1 LNKNQKLAFATI
13 TLAVIVVALA
23 ASIYYMTGAPAQT
36 NNSVLPQGEPPQV
49 QLKITG
55 DLTTEKTLSMAEL
68 SAMPLT
74 NVTCTIKDETANYVG
89 VSMLDLLNRTGAS
102 WDVGFISALASDGF
116 TRTINTYQ
124 VYNNSQYPGNDII
137 LAFVKDGKWITD
149 TSEGPLKLITP
160 GLPSN
165 YNVNSVVE
173 ISLQPWTTSV
183 TGAVSNPF
191 VLTGSNITD
200 YDVKTVQA
208 AFAPGGEP
216 QRTSDWTGASLWS
229 ILQASGVSSGASKVT
244 VSAIDGYSRDYSI
257 QQVQDLGILIGYQ
270 ENGAYLTPS
279 NGQPYRLVVPTEDF
293 KWGQNWVRWVS
304 QITVS

>member
-1 LNKNQKLAFATI
+1 MNKVQKVVFTAITIAIIAFALT
-13 TLAVIVVALA
+13 
-23 ASIYYMTGAPAQT
+23 ASISYLTGAPAQT
-36 NNSVLPQGEPPQV
+36 NNLGLPQGEPPQV

-55 DLTTEKTLSMAEL
+55 DLAAEKTLSITEL

-89 VSMLDLLNRTGAS
+89 VSMLELLNRTGAS
-102 WDVGFISALASDGF
+102 WDVGFITVIASDGF
-116 TRTINTYQ
+116 SRTINTYQ
-124 VYNNSQYPGNDII
+124 AYNNSQYPGNEII
-137 LAFVKDGKWITD
+137 LAFAKDGEWMTD
-149 TSEGPLKLITP
+149 TAEGPLKLITP
-160 GLPSN
+160 GLASN
-165 YNVNSVVE
+165 YNVKSVSE
-173 ISLQPWTTSV
+173 IRLQPWTINV
-183 TGAVSNPF
+183 TGAVANPL
-191 VLTGSNITD
+191 VLTGANITD

-208 AFAPGGEP
+208 ALAPGGEP

-229 ILQASGVSSGASKVT
+229 ILQASGVSSDASKVT
-244 VSAIDGYSRDYSI
+244 VSAIDGYSRDYTI

-270 ENGAYLTPS
+270 ENSVYLTLA